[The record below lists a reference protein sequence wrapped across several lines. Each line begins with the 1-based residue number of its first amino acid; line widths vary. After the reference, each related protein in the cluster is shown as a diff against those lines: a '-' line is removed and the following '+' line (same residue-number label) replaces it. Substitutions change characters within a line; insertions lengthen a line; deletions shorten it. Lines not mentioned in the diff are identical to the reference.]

1 METLQ
6 RTANRGSIS
15 TGGYEID
22 NSLKFEADNSEQ
34 LSRDV
39 SSAGSRTTATI
50 SMWIKRTEIT
60 NAQYLFT
67 YGNTDNDDGRTFA
80 RFQADDTLRIAGG
93 STVWRNTSRVFRD
106 TSAWYHI
113 VIAFDTTQSTA
124 NNRIKLYI
132 NGVQETSFS
141 TTNNPSEDGTLG
153 LNFQK
158 QAIGY
163 NSVDGGSYFCGYMTE
178 IVHQDGTASAPTEFG
193 ETDSDT
199 GIWKPIDVSSVASGT
214 NGFYL
219 DFEDGS
225 NMGNDASGGTDFTE
239 TNIAAA
245 DQAQDSPT
253 NSFCT
258 MNVLDRTDGNIKNQ
272 EGATKITTDG
282 GSSWCNMI
290 ATMGITKGK
299 WYWEAQRASSDGNNV
314 FAGVADSQD
323 FYIPYNSAA
332 KYYLGNVANTTA
344 VGWYFDN
351 GQVYNGDATFAA
363 PSANDKVMIA
373 LDFDNQAIYFGVN
386 GTWGNSSD
394 PESGAS
400 KTGASVYAFN
410 NADWD
415 NFCMPA
421 FTVYQG
427 QSVKVNFGGYTC
439 MSIASGNTDE
449 NGYGTFEYAPPSGYY
464 ALCSRNLS
472 EYG

>member
-449 NGYGTFEYAPPSGYY
+449 NGYGTFEYTPPSGYY
-464 ALCSRNLS
+464 ALCTKNL
-472 EYG
+472 EEFG